1 MLLQGISRSSKG
13 ASRINVGKL
22 SGGRGRNIIP
32 DQAYMEIDLRGET
45 TEVNDYLVER
55 TQEILKGTAQSL
67 DVQLSI
73 EDLGTVYDIKN
84 DPELV
89 EYLKEVA
96 SQCPLVKAVTTHS
109 DFGGSEDASIIIKRI
124 QQLFGK
130 CIYFVIGADRTAGH
144 HQPDFDADEAALEI
158 GFEMFKGLIQKIN
171 GC

>member
-1 MLLQGISRSSKG
+1 M
-13 ASRINVGKL
+13 
-22 SGGRGRNIIP
+22 
-32 DQAYMEIDLRGET
+32 
-45 TEVNDYLVER
+45 
-55 TQEILKGTAQSL
+55 

-158 GFEMFKGLIQKIN
+158 GLKCLRA
-171 GC
+171 